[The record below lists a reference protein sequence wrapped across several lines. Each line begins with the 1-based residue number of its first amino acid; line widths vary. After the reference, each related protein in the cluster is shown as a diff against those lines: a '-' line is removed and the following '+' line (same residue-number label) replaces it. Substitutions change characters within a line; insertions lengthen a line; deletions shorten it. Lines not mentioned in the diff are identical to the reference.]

1 MISVGK
7 RVLLLVHK
15 NTRSHLCIT
24 TIDFLNE
31 LLYNKNSNTGRLRD
45 EYAINNRR
53 DESDKTNSQKRS
65 AFMNAFGKTGLLCC
79 PAAVLL
85 AGCGDGDRDVSAVS
99 AHKKKEEV
107 QQIKYTKSNT
117 LPETAERKEYDEKA
131 A

>member
-1 MISVGK
+1 M
-7 RVLLLVHK
+7 
-15 NTRSHLCIT
+15 
-24 TIDFLNE
+24 
-31 LLYNKNSNTGRLRD
+31 RD

-65 AFMNAFGKTGLLCC
+65 AFMNAFGKMGLLCC
-79 PAAVLL
+79 LAAVLL